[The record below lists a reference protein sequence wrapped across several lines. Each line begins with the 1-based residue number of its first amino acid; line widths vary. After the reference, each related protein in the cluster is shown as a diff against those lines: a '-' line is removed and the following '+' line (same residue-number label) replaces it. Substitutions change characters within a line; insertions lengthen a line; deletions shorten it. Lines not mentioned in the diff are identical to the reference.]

1 MIRMNSPSCD
11 VEVWK
16 PIPGYEGIYEA
27 SNLGKI
33 RSAFGK
39 TTVDKNGVERVW
51 EQRELKPKVEE
62 RKSGRKDERV
72 SLWKNSEESTQLVAR
87 LVAMAFLDIPYDKL
101 TVNHINGNPMDNRI
115 ENLEWVTRA
124 ENIQHGFATGLYKSA
139 QKAVVLE
146 DKDGNQIRFKSMSDA
161 NKYLG
166 RCHSYVSEALS
177 RCHYCYDI
185 KGERY
190 TVVIDKG
197 GVLES

>member
-1 MIRMNSPSCD
+1 MDSRSKT
-11 VEVWK
+11 ETWK

-27 SNLGKI
+27 SNLGRI
-33 RSAFGK
+33 RTADGK
-39 TTVDKNGVERVW
+39 TTSNARFPVRVW
-51 EQRELKPKVEE
+51 EQRVLKPKIQTREN
-62 RKSGRKDERV
+62 GRKDQRV
-72 SLWKNSEESTQLVAR
+72 NLWKDGEESTQLVAR
-87 LVAMAFLDIPYDKL
+87 LVAMAFLPIPYDKM

-115 ENLEWVTRA
+115 ENLEWCTIG
-124 ENIQHGFATGLYKSA
+124 ENIRHGFATGLYKSS

-166 RCHSYVSEALS
+166 RCHSYVSEAIS

-190 TVVIDKG
+190 TVVLDEG